1 MKQLTGFLSLSLAT
15 SLAIAQALAPISK
28 QRLREDVRV
37 LSADEFQGRGPGQA
51 GDAKTVEYLAKQFAA
66 AGLQPGGS
74 DGSWFQEVPLR
85 VFERQ
90 PAVGITLKTR
100 GGGARSLTA
109 GKDITLSSHNTGHN
123 QVIDA
128 PIVFIGYGIK
138 APDKGWDNF
147 AGVDL
152 HGKVALVL
160 ANDPDFEATPD
171 SPAYG
176 KFDGKAMVYGG
187 RFGAKVAA
195 AQAAGAAAVLVIHE
209 DAAASYPWRQV
220 ANGDRIASMEI
231 TSTPTQATATT
242 AATPAAP
249 ANPANGAGV
258 SSAISGWLQWQVAS
272 ELLASA
278 GFDLQQLKIEARKPE
293 FHWRNLDGAFFS
305 AEFTMSSHDIVSRN
319 VVARLPGGKRPEEF
333 VLYGA
338 HWDANGKGAPDES
351 GDDIRN
357 GAVDNATGTAEL
369 LEVARTFSRGRRPD
383 RTLIFIAY
391 AAEEKGLLGSE
402 YYAGHPLY
410 PLEHTAAVI
419 NLDPHVMLGKARDIE
434 LVGAGRT
441 DLEDALARAAA
452 AEGMRLEIEPH
463 PEAGWYFRSDHYSFA
478 KRGVPSLSF
487 RVGRDLFVGGL
498 AAGTARSEDY
508 NVNRYHQPK
517 DEFDPK
523 WTFEGTAQETAV
535 AVRIGAEI
543 ANSSHWPA
551 WKPGAEFLGIRAG
564 SDNQRR

>member
-1 MKQLTGFLSLSLAT
+1 MKQLTGFWSLSLAT
-15 SLAIAQALAPISK
+15 SLAIAQATAAISL
-28 QRLREDVRV
+28 QRLREDVRI
-37 LSADEFQGRGPGQA
+37 LSSDEFQGRGPGQD
-51 GDAKTVEYLAKQFAA
+51 GDAKTVEYLARKFAA
-66 AGLQPGGS
+66 AGLNPGGGH
-74 DGSWFQEVPLR
+74 GSWFQEVPLR
-85 VFERQ
+85 VFQRQ
-90 PAVGITLKTR
+90 PVVNITLRSR
-100 GGGARSLTA
+100 GTGAKSLLV

-123 QVIDA
+123 QLINA
-128 PIVFIGYGIK
+128 PIVFVGYGIK
-138 APDKGWDNF
+138 APDLGWDNF

-152 HGKVALVL
+152 HGKLALVL

-176 KFDGKAMVYGG
+176 KFGGKEMVYGG

-231 TSTPTQATATT
+231 TPAGG
-242 AATPAAP
+242 AAP
-249 ANPANGAGV
+249 
-258 SSAISGWLQWQVAS
+258 SSVISGWLQWQIAS
-272 ELLASA
+272 ELLASS
-278 GFDLQQLKIEARKPE
+278 GLDLRQLKIEARKPE
-293 FHWRNLDGAFFS
+293 FHWQNLGGAFFS
-305 AEFTMSSHDIVSRN
+305 AEFTMSSHDIISRN

-369 LEVARTFSRGRRPD
+369 LEVARAFATGRRPD
-383 RTLIFIAY
+383 RTLIFVAY
-391 AAEEKGLLGSE
+391 TAEEKGLLGSE
-402 YYAGHPLY
+402 YYARHPLY

-441 DLEDALARAAA
+441 ELEDTLTRAAA
-452 AEGMRLEIEPH
+452 AEGLRLEIEPH

-487 RVGRDLFVGGL
+487 RIGRDLVDGGL
-498 AAGTARSEDY
+498 ATGTDRAEDY

-535 AVRIGAEI
+535 AWRVGAEI
-543 ANSSHWPA
+543 ANSSRWPA

-564 SDNQRR
+564 SDDKRR

>member
-1 MKQLTGFLSLSLAT
+1 MTSRSNAMKQLTGFLSLSLAT
-15 SLAIAQALAPISK
+15 SLAIAQATAPISK
-28 QRLREDVRV
+28 QRLREDVRI
-37 LSADEFQGRGPGQA
+37 LSSDAFQGRGPGQA
-51 GDAKTVEYLAKQFAA
+51 GDAMTVEYLAKKFAA
-66 AGLQPGGS
+66 AGLKPGGS
-74 DGSWFQEVPLR
+74 GGSWFQDVPLR

-90 PAVGITLKTR
+90 PTVSITVKAR
-100 GGGARSLTA
+100 GAGAKSLLP
-109 GKDITLSSHNTGHN
+109 GKDITLSSHNSGHN
-123 QVIDA
+123 QLINV
-128 PIVFIGYGIK
+128 PIVFVGYGIH
-138 APDKGWDNF
+138 APDQGWDNF
-147 AGVDL
+147 AGIDL
-152 HGKVALVL
+152 HGKLALVL

-220 ANGDRIASMEI
+220 ANNDRIASMEI
-231 TSTPTQATATT
+231 TQATG
-242 AATPAAP
+242 AA
-249 ANPANGAGV
+249 
-258 SSAISGWLQWQVAS
+258 SSPTISGWLSWQVAS
-272 ELLASA
+272 ELLAGS
-278 GFDLQQLKIEARKPE
+278 GIELRQLKIEARKPE
-293 FHWRNLDGAFFS
+293 FHWQNLDGAFFS
-305 AEFTMSSHDIVSRN
+305 AEFTMSSHEIVSHN
-319 VVARLPGGKRPEEF
+319 VVARLPGGKRPDEF

-338 HWDANGKGAPDES
+338 HWDANGKGAPDET

-369 LEVARTFSRGRRPD
+369 LEVARAFAKGRRPD
-383 RTLIFIAY
+383 RTLIFVAY
-391 AAEEKGLLGSE
+391 TAEEKGLLGSE

-410 PLEHTAAVI
+410 PLERTAAVI

-452 AEGMRLEIEPH
+452 TEGMRVEIEPH

-487 RVGRDLFVGGL
+487 RIGRDLIDGGL
-498 AAGTARSEDY
+498 AAGTARAEDY
-508 NVNRYHQPK
+508 NVNRYHQPM

-535 AVRIGAEI
+535 AWRIGVEI
-543 ANSSHWPA
+543 ANSSRWPA
-551 WKPGAEFLGIRAG
+551 WNQGAEFSVIRAA
-564 SDNQRR
+564 SEDERR